1 MIPENL
7 KKAVETLKESAFP
20 DLVMV
25 ELCGVCNL
33 RCIMCP
39 SPNLKRERGFME
51 WGIYKKV
58 IDEIAEKR
66 PQTQL
71 WPAIMGEP
79 LLLKDKITEY
89 IAYAKEK
96 GIQEVI
102 LNTNGT
108 LLTPEI
114 YLKLANVQ
122 LDKIIVGLD
131 AFTEK
136 TYNTIRIGGD
146 YKTIHNNLIEI
157 LKMHGPD
164 IILQFIEMEENG
176 GEREQFKEYW
186 LSKGAVIKIRK
197 RLGWGT
203 CVESHAMDIN
213 PQSKERVPCPWLMR
227 AMNIQWTGNVVQ
239 CDADYEGTYSVG
251 DIRIQTIEEIWN
263 TEFKKR
269 RARHWNR
276 DFDFMPCRECKD
288 WQAGLSEWYY
298 PDIKEK

>member
-7 KKAVETLKESAFP
+7 KKAVDTLKELTFP

-39 SPNLKRERGFME
+39 SPNLKRERGFMAWE
-51 WGIYKKV
+51 IYKKV
-58 IDEIAEKR
+58 VDEIAEKR

-79 LLLKDKITEY
+79 LILKDKITEY

-96 GIQEVI
+96 GINEVI

-108 LLTPEI
+108 LLTPKV
-114 YLKLANVQ
+114 YLELANAH
-122 LDKIIVGLD
+122 LDKIIIGLD
-131 AFTEK
+131 SATEK
-136 TYNTIRIGGD
+136 TYNNIRIGGC
-146 YKTIHNNLIEI
+146 YKTIHDNLNEI
-157 LKMHGPD
+157 LKMQGPE
-164 IILQFIEMEENG
+164 IILQFIEMEENT

-186 LSKGAVIKIRK
+186 PSKGAVLKIRR

-203 CVESHAMDIN
+203 CVEPHGMDIE

-227 AMNIQWTGNVVQ
+227 AMNIQWTGNVAQ

-251 DIRIQTIEEIWN
+251 DVRIQTIDEIWN
-263 TEFKKR
+263 TEFAKR
-269 RARHWNR
+269 RARHWNL

-298 PDIKEK
+298 PDTKAK